1 MYDITILTDRRYVD
15 PVERNDYVDN
25 VLLEDKLL
33 QLALE
38 KKGLNVFRT
47 NWDNADFN
55 WATTRYAIF
64 RTTWDYFDRYEEF
77 VQWMK
82 AVEKQTVLLNSK
94 ELIQWNIDKH
104 YLGELSNKGINIPST
119 VFIEKG
125 ENRSLESVID
135 ETTWD
140 EFILKPVI
148 SGAARNTF
156 RIKRSEISDYELKF
170 RTFISQESYM
180 VQEFQQN
187 ILTQGEISL
196 MVFGGKFSHA
206 VRKIAKPGD
215 FRVQDDFG
223 GTVQGYDPDKE
234 EIAFAEMV
242 VEKINPKP
250 IYARIDVFN
259 DNNGNP
265 AIGEVELIEPELW
278 FRMKDGSADLLANTI
293 CSFIS

>member
-15 PVERNDYVDN
+15 PVERNDYINN

-33 QLALE
+33 HLALE
-38 KKGLNVFRT
+38 KKGLNVCRT

-64 RTTWDYFDRYEEF
+64 RTTWDYFDRYDEF

-82 AVEKQTVLLNSK
+82 TVEKQTVLLNPK

-125 ENRSLESVID
+125 DHRSLESVID

-206 VRKIAKPGD
+206 IRKIAKPGD

-223 GTVQGYDPDKE
+223 GTVHHYDPEFE
-234 EIAFAEMV
+234 EIAFAEKV
-242 VEKINPKP
+242 VEQIDPKP
-250 IYARIDVFN
+250 IYARIDVFT

-278 FRMKDGSADLLANTI
+278 FRMKDGSADLLANAI
-293 CSFIS
+293 YSFIS

>member
-77 VQWMK
+77 AQWMK

-125 ENRSLESVID
+125 DNRSLESVID

-196 MVFGGKFSHA
+196 MVLEVNSVTLSERSQNQVIFVCRMILE
-206 VRKIAKPGD
+206 VRFKVMIRTRRRLHLPKWSLKKLTLNQSTLGLMYL
-215 FRVQDDFG
+215 
-223 GTVQGYDPDKE
+223 TTIM
-234 EIAFAEMV
+234 EIRQL
-242 VEKINPKP
+242 EK
-250 IYARIDVFN
+250 
-259 DNNGNP
+259 
-265 AIGEVELIEPELW
+265 
-278 FRMKDGSADLLANTI
+278 
-293 CSFIS
+293 